1 MTTSL
6 LSLTVLQGHFCNL
19 RKVGEIAK
27 ANLIQAPA
35 AELQHRPICTGN
47 FQGEIQIRKLREVFK
62 VFFLWVKSPN
72 FFIKSNV

>member
-6 LSLTVLQGHFCNL
+6 LSLTVLQGHFGNL

-35 AELQHRPICTGN
+35 AELQHRPICTRN
-47 FQGEIQIRKLREVFK
+47 FQGEIQIRKLREVYK

-72 FFIKSNV
+72 FLIKSNV

>member
-6 LSLTVLQGHFCNL
+6 LSLQVLQGHFFNL

-35 AELQHRPICTGN
+35 AELQHYPICTGN
-47 FQGEIQIRKLREVFK
+47 FQGEIQMYKEH
-62 VFFLWVKSPN
+62 
-72 FFIKSNV
+72 